1 MWATKNWATYLWR
14 FYFRVMKKDNSTNT
28 NDSISESPDSVTFE
42 AELLKNP
49 QIKKEYDAL
58 EPKYKEIRDELG

>member
-1 MWATKNWATYLWR
+1 M
-14 FYFRVMKKDNSTNT
+14 KDNSTNT
-28 NDSISESPDSVTFE
+28 NDSISESPNSVTFE